1 MTMFLN
7 LTQARNN
14 FPDVIKKISKGENV
28 VVTKRGKIVA
38 LISALK
44 EEELETDAILNNPA
58 LMKKI
63 RKAKKDVQSGKIHS
77 YEEIFKGI

>member
-7 LTQARNN
+7 LTEARDN
-14 FPDVIKKISKGENV
+14 FPSVIKRISKGENV

-44 EEELETDAILNNPA
+44 EEELETDAILSNPGI
-58 LMKKI
+58 MKKI
-63 RKAKKDVQSGKIHS
+63 CQAKKDIKSGKMHS
-77 YEEIFKGI
+77 YEEVFKGI

>member
-7 LTQARNN
+7 LTEARDN
-14 FPDVIKKISKGENV
+14 FPSVIKRISKGENV

-44 EEELETDAILNNPA
+44 EEELETDAILSNPGI
-58 LMKKI
+58 MKKI
-63 RKAKKDVQSGKIHS
+63 RQAKKDIKNGKMYS
-77 YEEIFKGI
+77 YEEVFKGI